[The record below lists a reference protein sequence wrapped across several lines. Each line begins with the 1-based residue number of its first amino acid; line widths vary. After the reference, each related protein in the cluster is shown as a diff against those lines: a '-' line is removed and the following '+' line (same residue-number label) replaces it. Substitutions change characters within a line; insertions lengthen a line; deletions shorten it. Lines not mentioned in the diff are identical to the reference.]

1 MAPKRRSSCS
11 CESLLHKA
19 MTVVYS
25 FYKSADH
32 EADTGRDACH
42 LQVGRMMIPSPFPP
56 AGKRNEFLDIYEQAS
71 VDEKLVITEGDGVD
85 RVMQEFTILKY
96 EVLPDNAG

>member
-1 MAPKRRSSCS
+1 
-11 CESLLHKA
+11 
-19 MTVVYS
+19 
-25 FYKSADH
+25 
-32 EADTGRDACH
+32 
-42 LQVGRMMIPSPFPP
+42 MMIPSPFPS